1 MFAALPWQNRISPRR
16 SCAGVEI
23 HHPQSGMS
31 SSVVNASSRNVEP
44 AADGMWAIFRDGKRS
59 EPRTEAA
66 GRMVGRVLGRWRC
79 LG

>member
-23 HHPQSGMS
+23 HQPQSRMS

-44 AADGMWAIFRDGKRS
+44 AADGMWTIFRDGK
-59 EPRTEAA
+59 
-66 GRMVGRVLGRWRC
+66 
-79 LG
+79 